1 MRKPDQAAQSTQS
14 KALFGADRQP
24 YGSGAEL
31 PHPWG
36 RPEHIGHRSGSCR
49 PHCPTRR
56 HSMITRLNGLVL
68 ALLATVL
75 VIGAAQATPP
85 VFVPAP
91 IPDFTFPDAICG
103 FPVQVHFT
111 VNAETAKIFSD
122 GTIIVTGPLVATYSA
137 NGKSV
142 TLNISGPGIIH
153 PSGTATGF
161 GVQAG
166 PGMLSNGEE

>member
-31 PHPWG
+31 PIHRG

-75 VIGAAQATPP
+75 VIGAAHATPP
-85 VFVPAP
+85 VIVPAP
-91 IPDFTFPDAICG
+91 NIDFTDTTACG
-103 FPVQVHFT
+103 FPLQVHFT
-111 VNAETAKIFSD
+111 VNGETAKIFSD
-122 GTIIVTGPLVATYSA
+122 GRIIVSGPLKATYSA
-137 NGKSV
+137 NGNSV
-142 TLNISGPGIIH
+142 SLNI
-153 PSGTATGF
+153 
-161 GVQAG
+161 AG
-166 PGMLSNGEE
+166 PGMISPSGAFIGHGVGAGPTVL